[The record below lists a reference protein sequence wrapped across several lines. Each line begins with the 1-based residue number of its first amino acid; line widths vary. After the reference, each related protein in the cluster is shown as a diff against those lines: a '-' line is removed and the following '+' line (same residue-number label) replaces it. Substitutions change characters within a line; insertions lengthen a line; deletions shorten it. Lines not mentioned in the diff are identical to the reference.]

1 MQKITLKLTSI
12 LFISRLFL
20 YSCGG
25 AEEEVTNDETTVEEP
40 EVEITTDEAP
50 TYLLPSPLQIAELFK
65 SAGLTYIGDLTTP
78 SENVNNLTTKHDQKL
93 NFGVYSA
100 DMAYCLMNNQTQESI
115 NYLKTLKEL
124 SEKIWMM
131 DIINAM
137 GLSER
142 LEANVG
148 NEDSLTYIM
157 ADMQMQMDGYL
168 EENGMSYMGSV
179 IFAGA
184 WIESMYIG
192 VEVNKSEKN
201 ERLIGK
207 LSEQAI
213 ILDGI
218 IASIKQTDEDKEFA
232 ELVTDLEGLNKHFD
246 AFDDDSTE
254 EYMFTDEQIA
264 SLGEDIVALRTK
276 IIGGE

>member
-1 MQKITLKLTSI
+1 MQKITLKLTLI
-12 LFISRLFL
+12 LFISSLFL
-20 YSCGG
+20 YACGG
-25 AEEEVTNDETTVEEP
+25 AEEKEVTEEP
-40 EVEITTDEAP
+40 TEEVVEITTDDTPE
-50 TYLLPSPLQIAELFK
+50 YMLPSPLQIAELFK

-78 SENVNNLTTKHDQKL
+78 KENIDKLTTKHDQKL

-100 DMAYCLMNNQTQESI
+100 DMAYCLMNDQTQESI

-137 GLSER
+137 GLSDR

-157 ADMQMQMDGYL
+157 ADMQMQMDDYL
-168 EENGMSYMGSV
+168 EENGMSYMGSI

-184 WIESMYIG
+184 WIESIYIG

-201 ERLIGK
+201 EHLIAK
-207 LSEQAI
+207 LSEQDI
-213 ILDGI
+213 ILDNL
-218 IASIKQTDEDKEFA
+218 IASIKQTDEDKEYA
-232 ELVTDLEGLNKHFD
+232 NLVTDLEKINQHFD
-246 AFDDDSTE
+246 AFDEESEE
-254 EYMFTDEQIA
+254 EYLFTDEQIA
-264 SLGEDIVALRTK
+264 SLGEDIIALRTK